1 MNILN
6 GGYISK
12 CSQRVWKNSCCLDY
26 LVNSQYILKKE
37 KGDKVFTQTM
47 IVQRPK
53 SRCLNIISRNF
64 LGLNILLSRNPF
76 DLVLWTQIRFQ
87 QGYPKLHRDIE
98 HPSFDYYRKDK
109 YKDLTRTS
117 WHSGDDKKGYTS
129 LIGFVG
135 LLCGM
140 YGAKSELTHFLTSM
154 AAAADVRALA
164 SIEVDIANVA
174 PGACVSYK
182 WRGKPLFVKH
192 RTPAEIS
199 AEAGTS
205 LSLLRHPETP
215 EQRTTKPEWLIVI
228 GICTHLGCV
237 PVPNSGDWAGGF
249 YCPCHGSHYDNVGRT
264 RKGPAPLNL
273 EVPPYKFLS
282 ENLVLVG

>member
-6 GGYISK
+6 GGNISK
-12 CSQRVWKNSCCLDY
+12 CSRRIWRISCCLDSD
-26 LVNSQYILKKE
+26 VKPHILFEKTKE
-37 KGDKVFTQTM
+37 KIVSYDK
-47 IVQRPK
+47 ISHQRPRYHCK
-53 SRCLNIISRNF
+53 HSSINN
-64 LGLNILLSRNPF
+64 LSKF
-76 DLVLWTQIRFQ
+76 VLWTQVRFQ

-98 HPSFDYYRKDK
+98 HPNFDYYRKDK
-109 YKDLTRTS
+109 YKDIHNTT

-129 LIGFVG
+129 AIGLIG

-140 YGAKSELTHFLTSM
+140 YGAKSEFIHFLTSM
-154 AAAADVRALA
+154 SAAADVRALA
-164 SIEVDIANVA
+164 TIEIDIASVA
-174 PGACVSYK
+174 PGSCLSYK

-192 RTPAEIS
+192 RTPSEIA
-199 AEAGTS
+199 AEANTPLSS
-205 LSLLRHPETP
+205 LRDPETP
-215 EQRTTKPEWLIVI
+215 DQRTPIKPEWLIVI

-282 ENLVLVG
+282 DNLVLVG

>member
-6 GGYISK
+6 GAYFSK
-12 CSQRVWKNSCCLDY
+12 CSQRVWKNSCCLDS
-26 LVNSQYILKKE
+26 LVKTQYFLKNYKE
-37 KGDKVFTQTM
+37 DKVFAQPM
-47 IVQRPK
+47 IGQRLK
-53 SRCLNIISRNF
+53 SQCFNIISRK
-64 LGLNILLSRNPF
+64 PF
-76 DLVLWTQIRFQ
+76 DLVLWTQIRYQ

-98 HPSFDYYRKDK
+98 HPNFDYYRKDK
-109 YKDLTRTS
+109 YKDLKSTN

-154 AAAADVRALA
+154 GAAADVRALA

-199 AEAGTS
+199 AEASTP
-205 LSLLRHPETP
+205 LSSLRHPETP

-273 EVPPYKFLS
+273 EVPPHKFLS